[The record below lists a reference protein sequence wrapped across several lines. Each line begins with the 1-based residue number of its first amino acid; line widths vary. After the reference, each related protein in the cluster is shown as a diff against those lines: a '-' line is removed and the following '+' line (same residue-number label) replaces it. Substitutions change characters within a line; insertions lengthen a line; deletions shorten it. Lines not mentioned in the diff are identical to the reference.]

1 MVDGG
6 RCKTRFFAIRHPP
19 SAILVAVSAFFTLK
33 PVYVYYPRLLSSLSQ
48 IRGSQMDNKI
58 LVSLVL
64 IMAAANFGMARSGQY
79 DEEARAQ
86 EKIQKQT
93 AQETEIPEK
102 RHPAKNFAKG
112 VKEMTVDNVKD
123 TLGDTAH
130 GTMSEKPVI
139 GTLDGT
145 QQAGEKVVDNTIKGV
160 KKVASLGYA
169 KDDSYEIEQA
179 EDKSGDAAKI
189 KLFKF

>member
-1 MVDGG
+1 MKKG
-6 RCKTRFFAIRHPP
+6 H
-19 SAILVAVSAFFTLK
+19 L
-33 PVYVYYPRLLSSLSQ
+33 
-48 IRGSQMDNKI
+48 
-58 LVSLVL
+58 LVL
-64 IMAAANFGMARSGQY
+64 VLLATATQFGMARSGQY
-79 DEEARAQ
+79 DEDARQQ
-86 EKIQKQT
+86 EKIQKQMDQST
-93 AQETEIPEK
+93 QTPEK
-102 RHPAKNFAKG
+102 RHPAKNFASG

-123 TLGDTAH
+123 TLSNTA
-130 GTMSEKPVI
+130 GSTMREKPVV

-179 EDKSGDAAKI
+179 EKGSGDPAKI